1 MSLGKEKDKV
11 SNPSL
16 KTKKEDIINSGSTPT
31 GNSYD
36 YTKSQS
42 ISDSQSAYEESV
54 QKQRGIPSP
63 EYRDIPEN
71 TEKNEIQSQ
80 TESKFSHLAD
90 AYDYT
95 KNQNIADAQSSY
107 ENAVNAKRGILTL
120 EDSKEQQKF
129 VSCINSSRNV
139 SIDNIE
145 KRDIDL
151 SELFEKSSR
160 GGAADS
166 LFTKEFGLSQDDVQN
181 LMSTRGLVSSPS
193 ISYKFSSYGSA
204 GVQTIAGYANGM
216 TFAGNDTGQGLRM
229 TREILSPM
237 FFIVSDT
244 LKNSMVNAMQ
254 NNLAHRLNQKA
265 EQSKVF
271 GEGVTFI
278 GKESLGIDKHELQV
292 LEKELTEKLKNCG
305 ITDLNGNGITMQQK
319 IRIFV
324 LRNKDNLTMQERG
337 ALDMLMSIAKVKTL
351 NDSLDKGQIRFRR
364 DILKRSFRTIQQCDV
379 GAGLV
384 LSYNIINRTKK
395 SIKYA
400 SRAIRFS
407 TRSVALVGKQT
418 ALASAKAA
426 VALSK
431 TRIGTQIANSKAG
444 FAVKKATQ
452 TTRRMKG
459 KSDQVKNCM
468 KAAYEKKTS
477 RIRKFRRDPFSLKAK
492 RRKLITSLK
501 KTKMG
506 RIANG
511 IVSPF
516 SIAKQAIGYAVSTLM
531 SVLSAA
537 ISAIMGAFGAI
548 LLLFLV
554 IVIIIII
561 LASILS
567 FFDFSSHDEQI
578 QKAAFEQIRQCYEEQ
593 NNQIQSFF
601 SRYRNVTINYQ
612 TKKDTDL
619 YTENSMMSEISSN
632 TNAAEIVSMAV
643 VYFDFD
649 LGKAGENE
657 VKNYIRKLYNGSH
670 QYYVSET
677 PVYEENEEGE
687 RYLVATDANIT
698 LTTHYFNSIFDCA
711 LAESSYNGT
720 ASFGS
725 DMTGGDV
732 AEKMFNYFKS
742 AGWSDEAACAAIGNA
757 AQESGGTLISGINPA
772 IVGGG
777 GRGVFGFTYSP
788 DSHSADTGMGLVR
801 YANSIGKDW
810 TDLETQLQY
819 FILCMNGTWGS
830 MWNINSF
837 TAKEFKNAGYHVP
850 KVTFQQFTQ
859 ITNLEDATMA
869 FLCSYENCG
878 IKNARWETRMRE
890 SRKAYALYGN
900 SSET

>member
-90 AYDYT
+90 TYDYT

-107 ENAVNAKRGILTL
+107 ENAVNAKRGIPTP
-120 EDSKEQQKF
+120 EGSKEQHKF
-129 VSCINSSRNV
+129 VSRINSNRNV
-139 SIDNIE
+139 PIDNIE
-145 KRDIDL
+145 KREIDV

-166 LFTKEFGLSQDDVQN
+166 LFTKEFGLSQDDIQN
-181 LMSTRGLVSSPS
+181 LMSTRGLVNSSNVS
-193 ISYKFSSYGSA
+193 CIFSSYGS
-204 GVQTIAGYANGM
+204 GVVRTVSDYANGM
-216 TFAGNDTGQGLRM
+216 TFSGNDTGQGLRM
-229 TREILSPM
+229 TREMLSPM
-237 FFIVSDT
+237 AFIVSDT
-244 LKNSMVNAMQ
+244 LKSSMVKAMQ
-254 NNLAHRLNQKA
+254 NNFAHRLNQQA

-278 GKESLGIDKHELQV
+278 GKESIGIDNYELKI
-292 LEKELTEKLKNCG
+292 LEKELIGKLNNCE
-305 ITDLNGNGITMQQK
+305 INDLNGNGIVMQQK
-319 IRIFV
+319 IRKFI
-324 LRNKDNLTMQERG
+324 LKNKDSLTMQEKG
-337 ALDMLMSIAKVKTL
+337 ALDMLMSIAKVKTM
-351 NDSLDKGQIRFRR
+351 NNSLDKGRVHFRK
-364 DILKRSFRTIQQCDV
+364 DIVKRSFRAVQQCDV

-384 LSYNIINRTKK
+384 LSYNIINRTQK

-407 TRSVALVGKQT
+407 ARSAALVGKQI

-431 TRIGTQIANSKAG
+431 TRIGTHIANSKAG
-444 FAVKKATQ
+444 ISVKKTAQ
-452 TTRRMKG
+452 TTRRIKG
-459 KSDQVKNCM
+459 RSDQVKKSM
-468 KAAYEKKTS
+468 KTAFEYKTS
-477 RIRKFRRDPFSLKAK
+477 GIRKFRRDPFTLKAK
-492 RRKLITSLK
+492 RKKLLTSLK

-506 RIANG
+506 RVVNG
-511 IVSPF
+511 IVTPI
-516 SIAKQAIGYAVSTLM
+516 SIAKQAIGYTVSTLM
-531 SVLSAA
+531 SVVSAA
-537 ISAIMGAFGAI
+537 ISAIMSAFGAI

-567 FFDFSSHDEQI
+567 FFDFSSHDEKI
-578 QKAAFEQIRQCYEEQ
+578 QKAAFEQIRQCYEDQ

-643 VYFDFD
+643 VYFNFD

-677 PVYEENEEGE
+677 PVYEENEKGE

-698 LTTHYFNSIFDCA
+698 LTTHYFNSIFNCA
-711 LAESSYNGT
+711 LAESSYSGT
-720 ASFGS
+720 SGFGS
-725 DMTGGDV
+725 DITGGDV

-900 SSET
+900 SSGT